1 MSHKEIVY
9 LSLGSNLGD
18 SKRLLQSA
26 CQSIRMLPN
35 VTEVEFS
42 SIYRTAAVSPLPQP
56 DYLNLACSLITTL
69 DPFTLFS
76 YLEQIEKNLGKIA
89 KPKDAPRKIDIDILY
104 FGNHTLNSEQL
115 VIPHPRIKERLFV
128 LQPLLELT
136 TSLPDICSLPEY
148 VKPLISS
155 QRVLLYE

>member
-18 SKRLLQSA
+18 SKKLLQSA
-26 CQSIRMLPN
+26 CQSIRILPQ
-35 VTEVEFS
+35 VTEVRFS
-42 SIYRTAAVSPLPQP
+42 AIYRSAPISPLPQP

-69 DPFTLFS
+69 DLFTLFT
-76 YLEQIEKNLGKIA
+76 YLEQIEKNLGKIP

-115 VIPHPRIKERLFV
+115 VIPHPKMKERLFV
-128 LQPLLELT
+128 LQPLLDLT
-136 TSLPDICSLPEY
+136 TNLPDIPCLLKY
-148 VKPLISS
+148 IKPLISS
-155 QRVLLYE
+155 QKVLFYE

>member
-1 MSHKEIVY
+1 MSHEEIVY

-18 SKRLLQSA
+18 SKKLLQSA
-26 CQSIRMLPN
+26 CQSIRILPR
-35 VTEVEFS
+35 VTEVQFS
-42 SIYRTAAVSPLPQP
+42 SIYRSSPISPLPQP

-69 DPFTLFS
+69 DPFTLFT
-76 YLEQIEKNLGKIA
+76 YLEQIEKILGKIA
-89 KPKDAPRKIDIDILY
+89 KSKEAPRKIDVDILY

-128 LQPLLELT
+128 LQPLLDLT
-136 TSLPDICSLPEY
+136 TSLPNIPSLSDY